1 MKLRT
6 HSKSFQESDKIAGD
20 DCRDL
25 LATFG
30 YHKSKITP
38 GFFTHE
44 TRPINFITLIV
55 DDFGVKYKS
64 IEDFTHLKDCF
75 SLRYKMKVDME
86 AKQYVGIDLQWDYT
100 NRTLDCS
107 MDEYVE
113 TASNNST
120 YFYKL

>member
-20 DCRDL
+20 DW
-25 LATFG
+25 
-30 YHKSKITP
+30 
-38 GFFTHE
+38 
-44 TRPINFITLIV
+44 INFTLIV